1 MEVAQTL
8 KNVLDRLNETKEALE
23 SKIEGDAEE
32 RDRLAQE
39 VSDLQARIDKIDN
52 TIKKSTAELEELN
65 GTITETQSGYDKIV
79 EAGQT
84 LMGIVSQSLPKI
96 ENINTKLHSADE

>member
-8 KNVLDRLNETKEALE
+8 KNVLDRLNETREALE
-23 SKIEGDAEE
+23 GKIKEDSEE
-32 RDRLAQE
+32 RKRLAQE
-39 VSDLQARIDKIDN
+39 AADLQIKIDKIDR
-52 TIKKSTAELEELN
+52 IVEKASRDLEELN
-65 GTITETQSGYDKIV
+65 GTISETQSGYDKII

-96 ENINTKLHSADE
+96 ENMVTAHHSDE

>member
-1 MEVAQTL
+1 ML
-8 KNVLDRLNETKEALE
+8 KNVLDKLNGTKEGLE
-23 SKIEGDAEE
+23 GKIKGDTEE
-32 RDRLAQE
+32 RDRLAQKAAE
-39 VSDLQARIDKIDN
+39 LQSQIDRIDNSIVKASRD
-52 TIKKSTAELEELN
+52 LEELN

-96 ENINTKLHSADE
+96 ENINTKLHANDE